1 MGRNYMENETKG
13 TLLLKGDPKIAIR
26 KLSLPMILAMLVQTL
41 YNLVDGIW
49 VAGLGS
55 NALAAIGLFFPIF
68 MIIIAL
74 ASGLGIGASS
84 EISRKIGEKNK
95 ERADSAAIISILL
108 AIGLGLTTA
117 IILLITIKPILQSI
131 GADGKTLKLTLD
143 YAYILIIFSPLL
155 MFNNVS
161 NGILRGEGDAKK
173 AMYAITAGS
182 LLNIFLDPLFIYG
195 FKLGIKGAAYATVIS
210 FSVSSFLII
219 YWMFIKRNTYL
230 NITFK
235 DYTYDNNILK
245 NILKVGIPAS
255 LSQISMSIA
264 IFVLNVFA
272 VKAGGDLG
280 VAVFTSSWRIINFG
294 TVPLIGITMAVTTV
308 TGAAYGQRNGE
319 KLSTAHLYSIKFGL
333 IISFIV
339 MITIFIFAPQIAK
352 IFTYSKDGSLLY
364 NDLVKALRVMSLFL
378 PGVPFGMFTSSM
390 FQGIGRGVK
399 SLIVSINRTIIMQV
413 FFSWLYIFVFKI
425 GLSGVWW
432 WIVTG
437 NAVSSVITFTW
448 GRFTIKKLRQM
459 EGI

>member
-1 MGRNYMENETKG
+1 MAHETKG
-13 TLLLKGDPKIAIR
+13 TLLLKGDPKIAIK
-26 KLSLPMILAMLVQTL
+26 KLSIPMILAMLVQTL

-55 NALAAIGLFFPIF
+55 KALAAIGLFFPIF

-74 ASGLGIGASS
+74 SAGLGVGASS

-95 ERADSAAIISILL
+95 VGADTTAIISIIL
-108 AIGLGLTTA
+108 AIALGLITS
-117 IILLITIKPILQSI
+117 IILLISIKPILQSI
-131 GADGKTLKLTLD
+131 GAGGETLKLTLD

-155 MFNNVS
+155 MFNNTA

-182 LLNIFLDPLFIYG
+182 LLNIVLDPLFIYG
-195 FKLGIKGAAYATVIS
+195 FNLGVKGAAYATVIS
-210 FSVSSFLII
+210 FSISSFLII

-235 DYTYDNNILK
+235 DFNYDSQILK

-255 LSQISMSIA
+255 LAQVSMSIA

-280 VAVFTSSWRIINFG
+280 VAVFTSGWRIINFG
-294 TVPLIGITMAVTTV
+294 TVPLIGISTTVTTV

-319 KLSTAHLYSIKFGL
+319 KLSTAHLYAIKFGL
-333 IISFIV
+333 MISFFV
-339 MITIFIFAPQIAK
+339 MISIFIFAPQIAK
-352 IFTYSKDGSLLY
+352 IFTYSKDGSVIY
-364 NDLVKALRVMSLFL
+364 DDLVTALRIMSLFL

-390 FQGIGRGVK
+390 FQGIGHGVK
-399 SLIVSINRTIIMQV
+399 SLIASINRTIIMQIL
-413 FFSWLYIFVFKI
+413 FSWLYVFVFKI
-425 GLSGVWW
+425 GLPGVWW
-432 WIVTG
+432 GIVTG
-437 NAVSSVITFTW
+437 NATSSVITFTW
-448 GRFTIKKLRQM
+448 GRLTIKKLRLV
-459 EGI
+459 ENI

>member
-1 MGRNYMENETKG
+1 MENETKG

-95 ERADSAAIISILL
+95 EGADSAAIISILL

-210 FSVSSFLII
+210 FSISSFLII

-280 VAVFTSSWRIINFG
+280 VAIFTSSWRIINFG

-352 IFTYSKDGSLLY
+352 IFTYSKDGSLIY

-390 FQGIGRGVK
+390 FQGIGHGAK

-413 FFSWLYIFVFKI
+413 LFSWLYVFIFKI

-432 WIVTG
+432 GIVTG

-448 GRFTIKKLRQM
+448 GRMTIKKLRQI